1 MTYYKGKTAK
11 LKQDEDYKSV
21 GFFKGFLVSIIFIFM
36 TMILPPLIELWITGS
51 YEPY

>member
-11 LKQDEDYKSV
+11 LKQDKGSESV
-21 GFFKGFLVSIIFIFM
+21 GFLKGLLVSIIFIFM